1 MTWIVI
7 QTKPNN
13 ENKATINLLRQGY
26 FVFFP
31 KILKHYNSF
40 NSLKKRIKPLFP
52 GYIFVNLQKNQNWV
66 KITYTF
72 GVKNIIKT
80 GGEIYKL
87 PSDII
92 EKIKEKCN
100 KDDICNQLPI
110 KSGDKVKIINNKS
123 PSLIGIF
130 SEYIDEKR
138 AFVFLELLKSKFK
151 VKVFNNSIETLV

>member
-1 MTWIVI
+1 M
-7 QTKPNN
+7 
-13 ENKATINLLRQGY
+13 
-26 FVFFP
+26 
-31 KILKHYNSF
+31 
-40 NSLKKRIKPLFP
+40 
-52 GYIFVNLQKNQNWV
+52 

-80 GGEIYKL
+80 GVKIYKL

-100 KDDICNQLPI
+100 KDDICNLLPI

-130 SEYIDEKR
+130 LNILMKKGLLFFR
-138 AFVFLELLKSKFK
+138 ASKIKAK